1 MSDPG
6 IEELTPATQAAIDEV
21 MEQTG
26 LTIRRRC
33 CQPSQARATQCKWR
47 HAPVTASI
55 QGALPGLTEDQ
66 VKAIYRKALDTW
78 NSACNCALTWTDNL
92 SGANIWAKCLKIDGA
107 SGTLAWSYL
116 VPCGAGSTLSTQ
128 LEQRY
133 DNSERWTP
141 DWFLEVC
148 LHELGHALGLDHMN
162 NPAALMNPYS
172 SGGKI
177 LAPTKYELEI
187 MVPLYGKPVVSVPP
201 AQIKVLGGALVIN
214 DGTSVVLDPA
224 SRFDYAGKQYQVGV
238 TPV

>member
-1 MSDPG
+1 MSFPG
-6 IEELTPATQAAIDEV
+6 IQEFTPEMQAAIELT

-26 LTIRRRC
+26 LTLRRRC
-33 CQPSQARATQCKWR
+33 CQPSQARAGQCKWR
-47 HAPVTASI
+47 HSPVTASI
-55 QGALPGLTEDQ
+55 QGSLPGLTADQ
-66 VKAIYRKALDTW
+66 VQTLYRKALDIW
-78 NSACNCALTWTDNL
+78 NAACNCGLQWTDDFDR
-92 SGANIWAKCLKIDGA
+92 SNIWARCQKIDGA

-116 VPCGAGSTLSTQ
+116 VPCGSGSTLSTQ

-148 LHELGHALGLDHMN
+148 LHELGHALGLDHIN
-162 NPAALMNPYS
+162 NPNALLNPYS

-187 MVPLYGKPVVSVPP
+187 MVPLYGKPVVPVPP
-201 AQIKVLGGALVIN
+201 QSITVLGGALVIN
-214 DGTSVVLDPA
+214 DGTAVVLDDD
-224 SRFDYAGKQYQVGV
+224 RIDYAGRVYQVGV